1 MLFVSEEDI
10 LFQEHR
16 LTKAVWLISGIR
28 SIVILFLLHFFLPL
42 LSLRIW
48 SFTSIHIC
56 LGYVDVI
63 GKFDTSRNCIFLYP
77 RGLWFQLNWNLAFAW
92 LESSRNH
99 IYIYTRNHV
108 RWLNEWEWETRSQQ
122 NSWIAILE
130 RSFHEGKRIA
140 EPLWLWEHTN
150 HYIILPFTK
159 HLIVFCIILLSPL
172 QVFLT

>member
-63 GKFDTSRNCIFLYP
+63 SKFDTSRNCIFLYP
-77 RGLWFQLNWNLAFAW
+77 RSLWF
-92 LESSRNH
+92 
-99 IYIYTRNHV
+99 
-108 RWLNEWEWETRSQQ
+108 
-122 NSWIAILE
+122 
-130 RSFHEGKRIA
+130 
-140 EPLWLWEHTN
+140 
-150 HYIILPFTK
+150 
-159 HLIVFCIILLSPL
+159 
-172 QVFLT
+172 